1 MGRTHGVPMYRRFFF
16 VSVALGLA
24 ACSTPQQRCISD
36 ATRDLN
42 VVTALIARIEG
53 DLARGYGLADKQVV
67 STVWRPCHY
76 YRPPM
81 PLPPPPPGT
90 VGQRPPPMPFM
101 GPQMCTDDVVQTIQ
115 VPVPIDV
122 QAERRQLEDL
132 RRKQA
137 ELSRAAGPAV
147 AQCKAQY
154 PE

>member
-1 MGRTHGVPMYRRFFF
+1 MYRPLAL
-16 VSVALGLA
+16 VTVALGLA

-42 VVTALIARIEG
+42 VVNGLITRIEG

-67 STVWRPCHY
+67 STVWRPCHF

-81 PLPPPPPGT
+81 PLPPPGPGPGPGGHRPP
-90 VGQRPPPMPFM
+90 PPPMPFM
-101 GPQMCTDDVVQTIQ
+101 GPDMCTDDVVQTVQ
-115 VPVPIDV
+115 VPVAIDV
-122 QAERRQLEDL
+122 QAERQQLAEL

>member
-1 MGRTHGVPMYRRFFF
+1 MYRPLAL
-16 VSVALGLA
+16 VTLALGLA

-42 VVTALIARIEG
+42 VVNGLITRIEG

-67 STVWRPCHY
+67 STVWRPCHF

-81 PLPPPPPGT
+81 PLPPPGPGPGPGGHRPP
-90 VGQRPPPMPFM
+90 PPPMPFM
-101 GPQMCTDDVVQTIQ
+101 GPDMCTDDVVQTVQ
-115 VPVPIDV
+115 VPVAIDV
-122 QAERRQLEDL
+122 QAERQQLAEL